1 MVDAMEMNR
10 VIRTR
15 KETKTFY
22 NKISP
27 WYSFLA
33 GASERKCWEVCL
45 QKLHIQEGEQVLEI
59 GFGTGDCLLK
69 IAEPVGES
77 GRVYG
82 IDISEGMCEITQQKV
97 NKAEL
102 NKRIYIRCDDAIPL
116 PFDTNMFDAVIM
128 NFTLELFDSP
138 EIPLLLAECH
148 RVLRPHGRMGVVSL
162 SKKQGQN
169 VMTKMYEQAHQW
181 FPRFVD
187 CRPIFVEEAVS
198 IAGFKVE
205 DVKELTLWGL
215 PLVSLIATKKKKR
228 MI

>member
-1 MVDAMEMNR
+1 MVDAMEMSR
-10 VIRTR
+10 VARTR
-15 KETKTFY
+15 EEAKTFY

-27 WYSFLA
+27 WYTLLA

-59 GFGTGDCLLK
+59 GFGTGTCLLK

-97 NKAEL
+97 NRASL
-102 NKRIYIRCDDAIPL
+102 NNRVILQCHDAIPL
-116 PFDTNMFDAVIM
+116 PFDTNKFDAVIM

-148 RVLRPHGRMGVVSL
+148 RVLRPHGRIGLVSL
-162 SKKQGQN
+162 SKKQGSN
-169 VMTKMYEQAHQW
+169 VMTKIYEQAHQW

-198 IAGFKVE
+198 IAGFEVE
-205 DVKELTLWGL
+205 DAKELTLWGL
-215 PLVSLIATKKKKR
+215 PVVALTATKKKND
-228 MI
+228 MT

>member
-1 MVDAMEMNR
+1 MEMSR
-10 VIRTR
+10 VTRTR
-15 KETKTFY
+15 KEAKTFY

-27 WYSFLA
+27 WYTFLA

-45 QKLHIQEGEQVLEI
+45 KKLHIQEGEQVLEI

-97 NKAEL
+97 NRASL
-102 NKRIYIRCDDAIPL
+102 NNRVILQCHDAIPL

-148 RVLRPHGRMGVVSL
+148 RVLHLHGRIGVVSL
-162 SKKQGQN
+162 SKKQGSN

-181 FPRFVD
+181 FPRFID

-198 IAGFKVE
+198 NAGFEME
-205 DVKELTLWGL
+205 DAEELTLWGL
-215 PLVSLIATKKKKR
+215 TVVSLTAKKKR

>member
-1 MVDAMEMNR
+1 MVDAMEMSR
-10 VIRTR
+10 VTRTR
-15 KETKTFY
+15 KEAKSFY

-27 WYSFLA
+27 WYTFLA
-33 GASERKCWEVCL
+33 GASERKCWEMCL

-59 GFGTGDCLLK
+59 GFGTGSCLLK
-69 IAEPVGES
+69 IAELVGES

-97 NKAEL
+97 NKAGL
-102 NKRIYIRCDDAIPL
+102 NKRIDLRCDDAIPL

-148 RVLRPHGRMGVVSL
+148 RVLRSHGRIGVVSL
-162 SKKQGQN
+162 SKKLGSN
-169 VMTKMYEQAHQW
+169 VMTKMYEQTHQW

-198 IAGFKVE
+198 IAGFEVE
-205 DVKELTLWGL
+205 DAKELTLWGL
-215 PLVSLIATKKKKR
+215 PVVTLTATKKKE
-228 MI
+228 

>member
-1 MVDAMEMNR
+1 MEMSR
-10 VIRTR
+10 VTRTR
-15 KETKTFY
+15 KEAKTFY

-27 WYSFLA
+27 WYTFLA

-97 NKAEL
+97 NQAGL
-102 NKRIYIRCDDAIPL
+102 NKRIYLRCDDVIPL

-148 RVLRPHGRMGVVSL
+148 RVLHLHGRIGVVSL
-162 SKKQGQN
+162 SKKQGSN

-181 FPRFVD
+181 FPRFID

-198 IAGFKVE
+198 NAGFEME
-205 DVKELTLWGL
+205 DAKELTLWGL
-215 PLVSLIATKKKKR
+215 TVVSLTAKKKKKND
-228 MI
+228 MN